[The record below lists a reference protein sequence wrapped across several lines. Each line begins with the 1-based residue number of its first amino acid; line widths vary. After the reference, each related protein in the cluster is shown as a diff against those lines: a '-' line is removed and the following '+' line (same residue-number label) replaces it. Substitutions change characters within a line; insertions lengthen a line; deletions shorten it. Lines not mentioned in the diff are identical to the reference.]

1 MNLIL
6 TLALKLKLRLVKLPD
21 IKILDTDLR
30 YYLTKNNVKKSSGS
44 LEIVRLR
51 PDDEGVYTCTATN
64 IGGTTEK
71 SIRLYVEQEPT
82 VDISSQEKVK
92 NQIELK

>member
-1 MNLIL
+1 M
-6 TLALKLKLRLVKLPD
+6 
-21 IKILDTDLR
+21 
-30 YYLTKNNVKKSSGS
+30 KKSLGS

-92 NQIELK
+92 NQ